1 METIRTLARS
11 RSDLTMSHQVLPP
24 THKRFHHPALRPGGD
39 VDVEKGGKK
48 EIFVFNDTLEGPGA
62 YPHGSG
68 SVSFS
73 LSFNDSEVGAVLARP
88 SM

>member
-1 METIRTLARS
+1 M
-11 RSDLTMSHQVLPP
+11 
-24 THKRFHHPALRPGGD
+24 
-39 VDVEKGGKK
+39 EKGGKK